1 MKVSTTT
8 ATLLTLAL
16 AGRALS
22 VDVSDIAIDESMY
35 SVLVDAS
42 NDGTPTYFSGRR
54 NGQVA
59 LKPAFVHSLKSSAG
73 ITPFSAETGDVIV
86 DMTLLTS
93 SSARHIDRLPPDEKG
108 YRPSV
113 PAGDRVGFY
122 ALNTN
127 TDAYFDA
134 DDMCVP
140 IEEGK
145 LIHFDGNIPH
155 HTVVKGGSVSLIG
168 PFHLKTMKG
177 VGSPVPPPVVPP
189 PVLPP
194 VSAPLPDC
202 VWCSTGKD
210 GDAEDGCVYHVQ
222 LGNDDCLYLC
232 IKKGDDYGDGLPE
245 EAKPEP
251 GCPPGCRNS
260 AKFPQCQPPTP

>member
-177 VGSPVPPPVVPP
+177 VGGGGG
-189 PVLPP
+189 
-194 VSAPLPDC
+194 C

-210 GDAEDGCVYHVQ
+210 GDADGGCVYHVQ
-222 LGNDDCLYLC
+222 LGNDDCLFLC
-232 IKKGDDYGDGLPE
+232 IKKGDDYDDGLPE

-251 GCPPGCRNS
+251 GCLPSSCRNS
-260 AKFPQCQPPTP
+260 AKFPQCQPPPP